1 MKCATY
7 LCLLLVASTVLS
19 VDAQRTRRPR
29 RTRAPRPTPEPV
41 ATDPPV
47 PVPVTSAPAS
57 STPVV
62 PETNTPATNA
72 PDTNTPVVPETSVP
86 ETVAPDTDAP
96 VVPTTDVPTV
106 PETDAPA
113 TNAPDTNTPVVPET
127 SVPET
132 DAPVVERDFGDSLTL
147 PGQSI
152 LESVREQYLDVVEA
166 LVAFIE
172 SSPSSMRPLLVRLA
186 WHSCG
191 QFNGAAMP
199 IGGTTGGC
207 IRTTP
212 ENALPDNA
220 GVDVAT
226 EALEPVKAAF
236 PFITYADLYQ
246 LAGNTALEYM
256 GSPSLFFRPGRRDF
270 VAPSETDLRCV
281 DEAERMPLK
290 HINNDAFPHLETL
303 DYFFAKFGELGFSLD
318 TDADALF
325 KMVALM
331 GGHQVGAMHLEI
343 SNNEGQ
349 WTTNN
354 LEFGIEYFFNLEN
367 GPWGEGTQESDGTD
381 IQYRGGPRPRFI
393 MLPIDMVMRADR
405 RLRNIVRAFSTDR
418 ALYETH
424 FVAAWRQLQ
433 ENGVDFA

>member
-1 MKCATY
+1 M
-7 LCLLLVASTVLS
+7 
-19 VDAQRTRRPR
+19 
-29 RTRAPRPTPEPV
+29 
-41 ATDPPV
+41 
-47 PVPVTSAPAS
+47 PA
-57 STPVV
+57 
-62 PETNTPATNA
+62 
-72 PDTNTPVVPETSVP
+72 
-86 ETVAPDTDAP
+86 TDAP
-96 VVPTTDVPTV
+96 VPVV

-113 TNAPDTNTPVVPET
+113 TDAPATDAPATDAPVPVVPET
-127 SVPET
+127 DAPATDAPAT
-132 DAPVVERDFGDSLTL
+132 DAPVVERDFGNSLTL

-152 LESVREQYLDVVEA
+152 LEAVREQYLDVVEA
-166 LVAFIE
+166 LVALIE

-226 EALEPVKAAF
+226 DALEPVKAAF

-256 GSPSLFFRPGRRDF
+256 GSPSLFFRPGRIDF
-270 VAPSETDLRCV
+270 VAPTETDELCV
-281 DEAERMPLK
+281 GVAERMPLK
-290 HINNDAFPHLETL
+290 HINNDAFPHRETL
-303 DYFFAKFGELGFSLD
+303 DYFFVKFAELGFSLD

-331 GGHQVGAMHLEI
+331 GGHNMGAMHLAI
-343 SNNEGQ
+343 SGNEGL
-349 WTTNN
+349 WTANN
-354 LEFGIEYFFNLEN
+354 LVFGIEYFFNLIN
-367 GPWGEGTQESDGTD
+367 GPWGPNTAESDGTD
-381 IQYRGGPRPRFI
+381 LQYRGGPQPRFI
-393 MLPIDMVMRADR
+393 MLPIDMVMRQDA
-405 RLRNIVRAFSTDR
+405 RLSNIVRTFSTDR
-418 ALYETH
+418 ALFETH

-433 ENGVDFA
+433 ENGVNFA